1 MLISI
6 LLLTGSLGW
15 FVSAIAGGG
24 SSLILIP
31 VVSLLLGTAAVP
43 ATITIGA
50 LFGNVERATIYWDKI
65 DWKVVRWELSG
76 TLIGACWGAFTLTKI
91 KIEWLSVFLALF
103 LILSAFT
110 YLFRKDGKIFPVRS
124 WYFLPA
130 GLFYSFLSGLIGSM
144 GPILTPFYLSYGL
157 EKEELLA
164 TQAMNRAI
172 LQVVKAIA
180 YTVFGILTLPY
191 LGYGILLGLA
201 AFPGNWLGHLILERI
216 SKKRFRQI
224 VICFVLFSGVLLLY
238 EQQVEAIFK

>member
-1 MLISI
+1 LLVLI
-6 LLLTGSLGW
+6 LLLTGSVGW

-31 VVSLLLGTAAVP
+31 VVSLLLGAAAVP

-65 DWKVVRWELSG
+65 NWKVVRWEVGG
-76 TLIGACWGAFTLTKI
+76 TLIGACLGAFTLTRI
-91 KIEWLSVFLALF
+91 KLEWLSLLLALF
-103 LILSAFT
+103 LIVSALT
-110 YLFRKDGKIFPVRS
+110 YLFRKDGKIFPVKH

-130 GLFYSFLSGLIGSM
+130 GLGYSFLSGLIGSM

-172 LQVVKAIA
+172 LQVIKAIA

-224 VICFVLFSGVLLLY
+224 VVCFILFSGVLLLY
-238 EQQVEAIFK
+238 EQQAEALFR